1 MDGRYLLVRS
11 VDHVVLGVQFTQMEL
26 VAPGGLSPP
35 SLRAAGPTS
44 SLVLTFPPQHI
55 TEQVIGP
62 GLSADSGVFDE
73 PFDPL
78 GCRLAGISR
87 VAFEVSIG
95 TPIPLTVEGILS
107 AVDAGL
113 VLPGRPADP
122 AIPGDTAGPTAI
134 EMPWRLVMSPEPRS
148 GRGFVTTSHSAG
160 RLDLSSLGGNLTVRA
175 DWTNLRWQHDAT
187 LGRDRRV
194 HIAAEGVLYPLGHR
208 ARFIQLTERVCVE
221 GTTPIMALQK
231 HQTLVLTETTRPS
244 TPDDATLARSFP
256 FAEVEIMESAV
267 SLAEPVVMSLKQE
280 APETSELLALR
291 KAKEVE
297 LEAAILPAL
306 VAMEGPGTTLESIGP
321 DTFEG
326 VLHHHGFV
334 DSTTPDLPP
343 EVFSYFLIHETIQ
356 FIDDLIRHV
365 PLESVSLFFTP
376 TATDGSTHRFPVRLA
391 GAMGDV
397 HIELPLLFVFD
408 ERLSDPM
415 GVLPDL
421 HTLTDPRAL
430 ATLDQAYADARAG
443 QVETYGVA
451 IDLIGSAI
459 PAESDV
465 QEVHRLNLVGTGHEG
480 GFLPRLG
487 PASNV
492 VTAAEQWAFEAAMP
506 AVRSLLGAT
515 PPNTLM
521 RFSEDYLRDGEAAD
535 VVFRT
540 LGSDRIGLDFVG
552 RANLSGGLIAPRL
565 AADAISRAHGLV
577 QSAGLGAPTLDPAK
591 VLGEASTLLGFK
603 LSELVDRAALRV
615 PPGVT
620 ARLDGVTPEVRME
633 WKDVTLQDAAPFVAR
648 GAKLDLSVVTR
659 GTESTTTCTVT
670 NFKLALPSD
679 PHTVL
684 EVGFD
689 SLRFTQLAGQPPKLE
704 VGTAKVTFMGR
715 LRLVE
720 ELQNHVALG
729 DSAPRIQVDDTR
741 IVAQYLLPIPSA
753 PCGVFVMR
761 NIAFRAVVDV
771 PFDGDPV
778 SVTLAF
784 ASRANPFNLSVLMFG
799 GGGYLELEV
808 NHRGLQRLEASLEF
822 GASVAINFIVASGE
836 VHAMG
841 GVRFVLEDGQVQ
853 LTGFLRFGGSVEVLG
868 IISVSAELLVTLS
881 YDTVSNEMYGQAT
894 LVVDIDLLLYS
905 DSVELDTGKWVLA
918 GGSAPRPV
926 EEILWVS
933 VPSGRVRDGRPRLRV
948 VIVPRLQ
955 EPLAT
960 VGMADWPKVVE
971 KAKLSVEVV
980 TGASIREIE
989 HRLVGYGRPDVGAHR
1004 KAAQD
1009 VRDVRPGPVH
1019 PGAGRGRGGGQRAGH
1034 LERTRGADGA
1044 AAPPTASRRTAR
1056 LPPGG
1061 RVAPRPPDRAASTRS
1076 DPRPGAVVRACG
1088 RGRGAAT
1095 VLAR

>member
-160 RLDLSSLGGNLTVRA
+160 PLELDTGSFGLWLTSLRASDATGAPPLRARARTRRTTRPDAGLALRPIDRGTADLPDPSAFEIPLQRFARNLIVNAGADAPAPTERLDLSSLGGNLTVRA

-868 IISVSAELLVTLS
+868 IISVSVELLVTLS

-926 EEILWVS
+926 EEILGI
-933 VPSGRVRDGRPRLRV
+933 PFRAADLPATRPT
-948 VIVPRLQ
+948 PF
-955 EPLAT
+955 
-960 VGMADWPKVVE
+960 G
-971 KAKLSVEVV
+971 
-980 TGASIREIE
+980 
-989 HRLVGYGRPDVGAHR
+989 
-1004 KAAQD
+1004 
-1009 VRDVRPGPVH
+1009 
-1019 PGAGRGRGGGQRAGH
+1019 
-1034 LERTRGADGA
+1034 
-1044 AAPPTASRRTAR
+1044 AR
-1056 LPPGG
+1056 LFAEETPEPPIKTW
-1061 RVAPRPPDRAASTRS
+1061 RRYRRCFAEEDA
-1076 DPRPGAVVRACG
+1076 
-1088 RGRGAAT
+1088 
-1095 VLAR
+1095 